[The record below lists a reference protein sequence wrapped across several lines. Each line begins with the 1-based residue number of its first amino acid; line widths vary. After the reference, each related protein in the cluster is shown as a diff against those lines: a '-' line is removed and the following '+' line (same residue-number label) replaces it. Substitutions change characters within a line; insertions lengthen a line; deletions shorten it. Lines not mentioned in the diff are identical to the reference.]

1 MLELETQASLRS
13 ALRAP
18 LAVPCL
24 LALAAWLLPVV
35 ASGQATAQ
43 QPAPLEWL
51 AGPITV
57 PIGDGLA
64 EIDIGEGY
72 VFLDAA
78 ETQRFLELNQNPIDG
93 SEMAT
98 VAPLSEEMSWFVIF
112 EWSEMGWVSDED
124 QDDLDADSILESI
137 RQGTEASNEARRA
150 RGWPT
155 MSILGWEEE
164 PHYDTNTKNLSWAI
178 IGESGGSQSINRLTK
193 LLGRRGVMSATL
205 VASPDEL
212 FAASAAV
219 DELLTQ
225 YRFQKGSTY
234 AEYVPGTDRLAKMG
248 LTALVVGGA
257 GAALVKSGL
266 LARFWKPIGLG
277 LVALGAGIKRMFASG
292 RSSKHDPEKPIG

>member
-1 MLELETQASLRS
+1 MRASPRG

-24 LALAAWLLPVV
+24 LALAALLLPVV
-35 ASGQATAQ
+35 ASGQETAQ
-43 QPAPLEWL
+43 QPTPLAWQ
-51 AGPITV
+51 AGPMTA

-64 EIDIGEGY
+64 EIDLGEGY
-72 VFLDAA
+72 VFLGAA
-78 ETQRFLELNQNPIDG
+78 ETQRLLELNQNPVDG
-93 SEMAT
+93 SELAT
-98 VAPLSEEMSWFVIF
+98 VAPMSEEVSWFVIF

-155 MSILGWEEE
+155 MSIVGWQEE
-164 PHYDTNTKNLSWAI
+164 PHYDWNTKNLTWAI
-178 IGESGGSQSINRLTK
+178 IGESGGGRNVNRLTK

-219 DELLTQ
+219 DELLTG

-234 AEYVPGTDRLAKMG
+234 AEYIPGTDRLAEVG

-277 LVALGAGIKRMFASG
+277 LVALGVGIKRMFMGG

>member
-1 MLELETQASLRS
+1 
-13 ALRAP
+13 
-18 LAVPCL
+18 
-24 LALAAWLLPVV
+24 
-35 ASGQATAQ
+35 
-43 QPAPLEWL
+43 
-51 AGPITV
+51 
-57 PIGDGLA
+57 
-64 EIDIGEGY
+64 
-72 VFLDAA
+72 
-78 ETQRFLELNQNPIDG
+78 
-93 SEMAT
+93 
-98 VAPLSEEMSWFVIF
+98 
-112 EWSEMGWVSDED
+112 
-124 QDDLDADSILESI
+124 
-137 RQGTEASNEARRA
+137 
-150 RGWPT
+150 

-178 IGESGGSQSINRLTK
+178 IGESGGNRNINRLTK

-234 AEYVPGTDRLAKMG
+234 AEYIPGTDRLAEVG

-277 LVALGAGIKRMFASG
+277 LVALGVGIKRMFTGG
-292 RSSKHDPEKPIG
+292 RSSHHDPGKPIG